1 MNASDLDTLVQ
12 DYLSRL
18 DAALRGLP
26 GSRRQQLV
34 AEIGQHVEESRSR
47 LPEQSEAAIRD
58 LLDRV
63 GQPEDIAA
71 EAMAGEDPRRHH
83 QSPRLIA
90 SLVALVVAAAVAIP
104 LALTTGGS
112 SGKAPATPPTTSYT
126 PPAARLVQLPAVAGQ
141 PADTATQVLTTAG
154 LIVNVIRQ
162 PSTILAAGQV
172 ISEAPAA
179 GSQVVI
185 GSTVQLTVSTGPPT
199 S

>member
-1 MNASDLDTLVQ
+1 MNASDVDTLVQ

-26 GSRRQQLV
+26 ASRRQQLL
-34 AEIGQHVEESRSR
+34 AEIGQHVDESRSR

-63 GQPEDIAA
+63 GQPEEIAA
-71 EAMAGEDPRRHH
+71 EAMAGEEPRRRHR
-83 QSPRLIA
+83 SVRLIA
-90 SLVALVVAAAVAIP
+90 GLVALVVAAAIAIP
-104 LALTTGGS
+104 FALITGGS
-112 SGKAPATPPTTSYT
+112 RSKPPAAPPTTSFA

-141 PADTATQVLTTAG
+141 PAATATRVLNAAG
-154 LIVNVIRQ
+154 LNVSVTHQ
-162 PSTILAAGQV
+162 PSTIVPAEQV
-172 ISEAPAA
+172 VSEAPPA

-185 GSTVQLTVSTGPPT
+185 GSSVQLAVSTGPPT

>member
-18 DAALRGLP
+18 DTALRGMP
-26 GSRRQQLV
+26 ASRREQLL
-34 AEIGQHVEESRSR
+34 AEISQHLDESRSR

-63 GQPEDIAA
+63 GQPEEIAA
-71 EAMAGEDPRRHH
+71 EAMTGEEPRRH
-83 QSPRLIA
+83 QRSVR
-90 SLVALVVAAAVAIP
+90 LVAALAALAVAAAIAIP

-112 SGKAPATPPTTSYT
+112 NGKPPPTTSYT
-126 PPAARLVQLPAVAGQ
+126 SPAARLVQLPAVAGQ
-141 PADTATQVLTTAG
+141 PLDAASRALLTAG
-154 LIVNVIRQ
+154 LNVNITHQ
-162 PSTILAAGQV
+162 SSTIVPPGDV
-172 ISEAPAA
+172 ISEAPPA

-185 GSTVQLTVSTGPPT
+185 GSTVQLTVSNGPPA